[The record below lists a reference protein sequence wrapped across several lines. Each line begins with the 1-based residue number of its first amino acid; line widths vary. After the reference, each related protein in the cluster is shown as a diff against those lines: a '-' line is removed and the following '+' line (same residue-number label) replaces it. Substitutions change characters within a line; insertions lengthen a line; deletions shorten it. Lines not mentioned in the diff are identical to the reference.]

1 MKLSFRYFA
10 LVVMGALI
18 SGCAEEVE
26 DLQPAAN
33 GNVTMKTT
41 VSLDER
47 ASTRALTEAGVK
59 TFTAGDQ
66 IAVVYEQASGTAKA
80 LSVALTDDDITNSG
94 KDAAFTVTLS
104 SPKANGKVRYIYP
117 ASMVADDV
125 STTAPGNDATIKW
138 SNLNTQDGLLSS
150 LESKLDLATFDGEM
164 TAQGNLPKTAT
175 LANQLT
181 ICKFTLKDFAGT
193 STLDALTSATITD
206 GTYTY
211 TITPASPATVL
222 TWPIYVAMKSVTD
235 DKTITVT
242 ATTNATIVDGATLS
256 YKKQVTGNALAAGNI
271 YPVNVKMNRLVNM
284 TGATNNVYALHG
296 DILTGTLNPYYVE
309 IPDGATVT
317 LRDVSIISSL
327 NGVYCDANAT
337 IILEGS
343 NVITSSRKAGILG
356 WYKYDSTNPGPVPT
370 LEIKGSGSLTVSG
383 GTDGGAGIGSCEF
396 FNPCGNILI
405 SGGIIIATGGTG
417 SAGIGSGMNSNYRD
431 DCYCGNITITGGNV
445 TAIAGGGGNS
455 NYNISA
461 GIGCGYRNSC
471 GAITISGGTVHAKTT
486 FNDVG
491 AIGKNEFTGSTCPS
505 VTITNDISSVAMT
518 NTFNRTIYN
527 LSYHINATTIQ
538 IGGVSV
544 ITSTVLDGTQTFGSV
559 KATFDSSTNTL
570 TATPNS

>member
-18 SGCAEEVE
+18 CSCAEEVE
-26 DLQPAAN
+26 DAQPSVD
-33 GNVTMKTT
+33 GTVTMKTT
-41 VSLDER
+41 VSLSEN

-125 STTAPGNDATIKW
+125 STTTPDDNTTIKW
-138 SNLNTQDGLLSS
+138 TNLAAQDGTLVS
-150 LESKLDLATFDGEM
+150 LANNLDLGVFDGSLTSE
-164 TAQGNLPKTAT
+164 AILPNTAT
-175 LANQLT
+175 LVNKLT

-211 TITPASPATVL
+211 TVTPASPATVL
-222 TWPIYVAMKSVTD
+222 TWPIYVAMKPVTD
-235 DKTITVT
+235 DKTITV
-242 ATTNATIVDGATLS
+242 TTNATIVDGATLS

-284 TGATNNVYALHG
+284 TGATNKVYALHG

-317 LRDVSIISSL
+317 LRDVSIICSL

-383 GTDGGAGIGSCEF
+383 GTDGGAGIGSCDLY
-396 FNPCGNILI
+396 NPCGNILI
-405 SGGIIIATGGTG
+405 SGGTIIATGGTG
-417 SAGIGSGMNSNYRD
+417 AAGIGSGMNSNYID
-431 DCYCGNITITGGNV
+431 DSYCGNITITGGNV
-445 TAIAGGGGNS
+445 TAIAGGGGDS
-455 NYNISA
+455 NYNNSA

-486 FNDVG
+486 FNGVG
-491 AIGKNEFTGSTCPS
+491 AIGGNENTCPS

-518 NTFNRTIYN
+518 NTFNRNTYN
-527 LSYHINATTIQ
+527 LGYHICATTIQ

-544 ITSTVLDGTQTFGSV
+544 IPSTVLDGTQTFGSV

>member
-10 LVVMGALI
+10 LLVMGAMI
-18 SGCAEEVE
+18 CGCAEEVD
-26 DLQPAAN
+26 DLQPSAN
-33 GNVTMKTT
+33 GTVTMKTT

-138 SNLNTQDGLLSS
+138 TNLAAQDGTLVS
-150 LESKLDLATFDGEM
+150 LANNLDLCVFDGSLTSE
-164 TAQGNLPKTAT
+164 AILPNTAT
-175 LANQLT
+175 LANKLT
-181 ICKFTLKDFAGT
+181 ICKFTLKEFAGT
-193 STLDALTSATITD
+193 SALDALTSATITD

-211 TITPASPATVL
+211 TVTPASPATVL
-222 TWPIYVAMKSVTD
+222 TWPIYVAMKPVTA
-235 DKTITVT
+235 DKSITV
-242 ATTNATIVDGATLS
+242 TTNATIVDGATLS

-296 DILTGTLNPYYVE
+296 DILTGTLNSYYVE

-317 LRDVSIISSL
+317 LRDVSIISFL

-383 GTDGGAGIGSCEF
+383 GTEGGAGIGSCEF
-396 FNPCGNILI
+396 YNPCGNILI
-405 SGGIIIATGGTG
+405 SGGTIIATGGTG
-417 SAGIGSGMNSNYRD
+417 AAGIGSGMNSNYRN

-486 FNDVG
+486 FNGVG
-491 AIGKNEFTGSTCPS
+491 AIGRNDFTDSTCPS

-518 NTFNRTIYN
+518 NTFNRTINY
-527 LSYHINATTIQ
+527 LSYHIYATTIQ

-544 ITSTVLDGTQTFGSV
+544 IPSTVLDGTQTFGSV